1 MNEIVTYGQNYTLN
15 KGIKVFIKSAIKT
28 GNKVT
33 VIGYNLQ
40 DDVIKYF
47 KDNNVNYVDALP
59 IATKYNVD
67 LKLSPYTLKVIF
79 FYLYCNKISTS
90 ESVFLCDF
98 TDVYF
103 QGDIFKDFYKTQG
116 KPTVFHEIELIM
128 NCKTNTTWM
137 NLCYNTDIFNLTR
150 GYEII
155 NGGAILGHRERCAEL
170 LKEMC
175 TDISIIIGRIGNY
188 PNVDQAVLNKVIRF
202 DYLRYNIWDYNTVA
216 NMAYVNV
223 KRSVSIKNNKIII
236 DNNII
241 PAVIHQYDVNKDV
254 EKFINEQ
261 I

>member
-1 MNEIVTYGQNYTLN
+1 MNEIITYGQGYKLS
-15 KGIKVFIKSAIKT
+15 KGIKVFVQSAIKT

-33 VIGYNLQ
+33 VIGWDLKP
-40 DDVIKYF
+40 DVIEYF
-47 KDNNVNYVDALP
+47 EVNGVNFVDAQP
-59 IATKYNVD
+59 IATKYGVD

-90 ESVFLCDF
+90 ENVFLCDF

-103 QGDIFKDFYKTQG
+103 QDDIFKDFNRTQG

-128 NCKTNTTWM
+128 NCNTNTTWM
-137 NLCYNTDIFNLTR
+137 RLCYNDDIFKLTK

-175 TDISIIIGRIGNY
+175 SDISIIIGRIGNY
-188 PNVDQAVLNKVIRF
+188 PNVDQAVLNKVVRF
-202 DYLRYNIWDYNTVA
+202 DWLRYNIWDYNTVA

-223 KRSVSIKNNKIII
+223 KKSVKVLNGKVYVNNVA
-236 DNNII
+236 
-241 PAVIHQYDVNKDV
+241 PAVIHQTDVNKEV
-254 EKFINEQ
+254 ERFINEQ
-261 I
+261 G

>member
-1 MNEIVTYGQNYTLN
+1 MNEIITYGQNYSLN
-15 KGIKVFIKSAIKT
+15 KGIKVFIQSAIKT
-28 GNKVT
+28 GSKVT
-33 VIGYNLQ
+33 VIGCNLK
-40 DDVIKYF
+40 DDVVDYF
-47 KDNNVNYVDALP
+47 KNNNVNYVNAHP
-59 IATKYNVD
+59 IAEKYNVD
-67 LKLSPYTLKVIF
+67 LNLSPYTLKVIF
-79 FYLYCNKISTS
+79 FYLYCSKISTS
-90 ESVFLCDF
+90 ENVFLCDF

-103 QGDIFKDFYKTQG
+103 QGDVFKDFYKTQG

-175 TDISIIIGRIGNY
+175 SDISIVIGRIGNY
-188 PNVDQAVLNKVIRF
+188 PNVDQAVLNKVVRF

-223 KRSVSIKNNKIII
+223 KRTVKIKNGKIVI
-236 DNNII
+236 DGSII
-241 PAVIHQYDVNKDV
+241 PVVVHQYDVNKDV
-254 EKFINEQ
+254 ERFINEQ
-261 I
+261 S